1 MSLLQRFANLRLQY
15 KLVTILLVS
24 FSLLTVAGVTVT
36 RTNFGLLLRQTGQ
49 QQLEEEVGL
58 LKKRLAEKEDEIL
71 NAARLLSSA
80 PGLTEAI
87 SAGDTKDVRTAIVLQ
102 ANPLQVDTMAVVDS
116 SKTRLLSITNASIS
130 PRLEDEERLLS
141 LGLIG
146 ASTTGLIH
154 EEGTENK
161 LLLAGVSPV
170 KDEAGAVIAAVIV
183 SRRID
188 GNFMDALDFS
198 RADTHLAFIHQGEV
212 TATDLSKPKGFS
224 DLSDQQNSINQA
236 EAGQV
241 LIFSDPIG
249 DSDHIPNAYAYMPVR
264 IGGTIQGVLSIRSDF
279 TTLYNYQNQMVILTI
294 VVTGALALLIVIAAT
309 IFARKTVIETI
320 RHLTSVS
327 EKIAAGD
334 FNQRVH
340 VTSGDEI
347 GQLARSFNSMAD
359 QLERTMTQ
367 LEQRIIETQIAREEA
382 ERSNQV
388 KSAFLA
394 SMSHELR
401 TPLNSVINFTKFVAK
416 GVMGPVNERQEE
428 ALSKA
433 SNSAKHLLQLIN
445 DVLDMSK
452 IESGSLNLFVEED
465 VDVQEIVQTVA
476 NTAEGM
482 LEGKSVALQVEVGET
497 LPHIVADKKRILQIL
512 LNMVSNACKFTQEG
526 HVTIKARQ
534 QADNIL
540 LVVEDTGAGIAP
552 EDQALVFEAFK
563 QTDSGL
569 RQGGGTGLGMPIS
582 RSLAEAHGGRLWFES
597 MPGKGSTFYVSLPVK
612 AEHLQPVVF

>member
-1 MSLLQRFANLRLQY
+1 VSLLQRFGNLRLQY

-24 FSLLTVAGVTVT
+24 FSVLTITGVIIT

-58 LKKRLAEKEDEIL
+58 LKKRLTEKEDEIL

-80 PGLTEAI
+80 PGLTDAI
-87 SAGDTKDVRTAIVLQ
+87 SAGNTKAVRTAIVLQ
-102 ANPLQVDTMAVVDS
+102 ADPLQVDMMTVADS

-154 EEGTENK
+154 EVGTENK
-161 LLLAGVSPV
+161 LLLAGVTPV
-170 KDEAGAVIAAVIV
+170 KDRTGAIIASVLV

-188 GNFMDALDFS
+188 DNFIDALDFS
-198 RADTHLAFIHQGEV
+198 RADTHLAFIHQGKV
-212 TATDLSKPKGFS
+212 AAADLSNPKGFS
-224 DLSDQQNSINQA
+224 DLFDQQNPINQA

-241 LIFSDPIG
+241 LIFSDPIA
-249 DSDHIPNAYAYMPVR
+249 DSDNIPNAYAYMPVR
-264 IGGTIQGVLSIRSDF
+264 IGGTIQGVLSIRSEF

-294 VVTGALALLIVIAAT
+294 VVTGVLALLIVITAT
-309 IFARKTVIETI
+309 IFARKTVIGTI
-320 RHLTSVS
+320 QHLTGVS
-327 EKIAAGD
+327 QKIAAGD
-334 FNQRVH
+334 FKQRVH
-340 VTSGDEI
+340 VASGDEI
-347 GQLARSFNSMAD
+347 GQLARSFNSMTD
-359 QLERTMTQ
+359 QLEQTMAQ
-367 LEQRIIETQIAREEA
+367 LEQRIAETQSARDEA
-382 ERSNQV
+382 ERSNHV

-428 ALSKA
+428 ALNKA

-452 IESGSLNLFVEED
+452 IESGSLNLFVEEN
-465 VDVQEIVQTVA
+465 VDVGEIVQTVA

-482 LEGKSVALQVEVGET
+482 LTEKSVALQVDIDET
-497 LPHIVADKKRILQIL
+497 LPRIVGDKKRILQIL
-512 LNMVSNACKFTQEG
+512 LNVVSNACKFTQEG

-534 QADNIL
+534 QDSEIL
-540 LVVEDTGAGIAP
+540 LMVEDTGAGIAL
-552 EDQALVFEAFK
+552 EDQTLVFEAFK
-563 QTDSGL
+563 QTDTGL

-597 MPGKGSTFYVSLPVK
+597 APGKGSTFYVSLPVK